1 MSSPIR
7 QKICG
12 FGNSLGNEV
21 MTHPK
26 SFMVGV
32 VALAAIVTLG
42 VFIAQGAPLSGAVNR
57 ALIAGVTTAT
67 IGLSAAAIIGWKRGT
82 QQNKTAEKTH

>member
-1 MSSPIR
+1 MSCQAIG
-7 QKICG
+7 QKLNDSRKG
-12 FGNSLGNEV
+12 LGHEV

-32 VALAAIVTLG
+32 VALAAIITLG

-67 IGLSAAAIIGWKRGT
+67 IGLSAAAVIGWKRGT
-82 QQNKTAEKTH
+82 KQNETES